1 MTHLEKIDQALRA
14 LNDPAQRDRY
24 FELYSPHVDFYGYDG
39 VEPNFAGMKQ
49 FYAQFWA
56 AFPDTA
62 VEVLDTVESGDKIAV
77 RYLLRGTQHGVSNGI
92 PATGKAIAVEGITIL
107 RFADG
112 LCVERWTA
120 ANMVTMLTQLGVM
133 PGA

>member
-1 MTHLEKIDQALRA
+1 M
-14 LNDPAQRDRY
+14 
-24 FELYSPHVDFYGYDG
+24 
-39 VEPNFAGMKQ
+39 
-49 FYAQFWA
+49 
-56 AFPDTA
+56 
-62 VEVLDTVESGDKIAV
+62 
-77 RYLLRGTQHGVSNGI
+77 
-92 PATGKAIAVEGITIL
+92 GKAIAVEGITIL